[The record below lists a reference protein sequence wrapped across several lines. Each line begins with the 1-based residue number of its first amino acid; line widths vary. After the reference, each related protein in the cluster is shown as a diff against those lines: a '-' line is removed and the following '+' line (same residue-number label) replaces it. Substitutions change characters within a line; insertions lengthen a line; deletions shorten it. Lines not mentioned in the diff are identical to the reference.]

1 MWTGFHMHKFS
12 LNVSKS
18 PEHVFLTCVDWE
30 MSYDIAQS
38 CENLTVYTR
47 YMYKILP
54 ICNKIFTCYY
64 PFHKCCYHGNN
75 NHHPHSQKQNCGS
88 FWSRILYSYWRPPC
102 MCEIRCTAVVGNLL
116 HKIPSNASSR
126 LPLALPGSLV
136 VLIKVLMLVV
146 YVMISSTVNL
156 VSI

>member
-1 MWTGFHMHKFS
+1 
-12 LNVSKS
+12 
-18 PEHVFLTCVDWE
+18 
-30 MSYDIAQS
+30 MSCDIAQS
-38 CENLTVYTR
+38 CENLTVYTC
-47 YMYKILP
+47 YMQKILP

-64 PFHKCCYHGNN
+64 PFHKCCYHSNN
-75 NHHPHSQKQNCGS
+75 NHHPYSQKQNCGS

-146 YVMISSTVNL
+146 YVMTSSTVNL
-156 VSI
+156 LNI